1 MPLQVVQV
9 RNDLLS
15 KLGIEDV
22 LDADTSDLQD
32 VAIAI
37 NTAMQI
43 LQTAGQDYFTREEL
57 TVALSAG
64 TSVYNIT
71 KNVQAVLAPI
81 RLNNEKPLR
90 ALDSQGQIDQYE
102 RIFLGESGYGVGTGE
117 PRAYWV
123 KYLRTGT
130 TGDVCQIQIRLAPSP
145 LIGGH
150 IVAEVVNDAPAYDA
164 GDLDSTDELP
174 VAQNYTESIF
184 LPLARMFITRSA
196 KFSRPDLRSGLISD
210 GQTALQRLGFSGGF
224 PNVVVP
230 DAPARET
237 EG

>member
-1 MPLQVVQV
+1 MPLQVVEV

-15 KLGIEDV
+15 KLGIPDV
-22 LDADTSDLQD
+22 LDATTQDLQD
-32 VAIAI
+32 IAVAM
-37 NTAMQI
+37 NSAMQV

-57 TVALSAG
+57 TLAIGAG
-64 TSVYNIT
+64 TSIYNIT
-71 KNVQAVLAPI
+71 KDVQAVLAPI

-102 RIFLGESGYGVGTGE
+102 RIFEGLPTYGVGTGT

-130 TGDVCQIQIRLAPSP
+130 TGDVCQIQVRLAPAP
-145 LIGGH
+145 TVGGYLV
-150 IVAEVVNDAPAYDA
+150 IEVVNDAPAYTAD
-164 GDLDSTDELP
+164 DLDSTDELP

-184 LPLARMFITRSA
+184 LPLARMFITRSS
-196 KFSRPDLRSGLISD
+196 KFSRPDLATGLIND
-210 GQTALQRLGFSGGF
+210 GRMALERLGFSGGF